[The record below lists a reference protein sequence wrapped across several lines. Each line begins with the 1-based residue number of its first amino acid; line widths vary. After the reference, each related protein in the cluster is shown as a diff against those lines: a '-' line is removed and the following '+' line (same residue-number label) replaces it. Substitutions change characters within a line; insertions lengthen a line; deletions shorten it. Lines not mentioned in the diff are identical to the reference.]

1 MYLHFLHSFSMQY
14 LYNFS
19 GDRSVIYD
27 SYADPIWVN
36 LMRCLECGPYWPQAE
51 NGHGTDGWKHSI
63 CILTLGRGFGAADQT
78 PEKTLQRWG
87 LMSLWASE
95 EPSMVLGQSLTHRR
109 CASLSP
115 PQPHTLPPSSCSCL
129 ASSAINTGT
138 NKKATNKCFQMSKA
152 FPWVL

>member
-27 SYADPIWVN
+27 SCADPIWVN
-36 LMRCLECGPYWPQAE
+36 LMRCLECGPYWPQVM
-51 NGHGTDGWKHSI
+51 GQMDGNIQSR
-63 CILTLGRGFGAADQT
+63 ILTLGRGFGASDQT

-87 LMSLWASE
+87 LMSLWASK
-95 EPSMVLGQSLTHRR
+95 EPSMVLGQSLTHRCR
-109 CASLSP
+109 ASLSP
-115 PQPHTLPPSSCSCL
+115 PRPRALPPPSWACL
-129 ASSAINTGT
+129 VSSAINTGT